1 MAFATSALVLLTF
14 WALVSALDALIR
26 ASWLGTRY
34 EHWMTTHSVAVSPG
48 HVRWTSTIL
57 NRAFL
62 RAGHWRPR
70 LLHIW
75 FTAGLV
81 FGLAGM
87 VLSVV
92 LLTSNLA
99 SMLRLLLFPAAAQQQ
114 QQQQQQVLQVIVP
127 GVNLPLSQA
136 SYFFLAVLLSGVV
149 HEFGH
154 AVAAVKEQVRVNGFG
169 CFLFVLYPGAFVE
182 LHTPHLQLAS
192 PSQQL
197 RIFCAGVWHN
207 FVLVVVAALALL
219 LMPWALALFYR
230 TGAGALVTAV
240 VEDSGVGGGLGLRVG
255 DVVTTVGECSVAG
268 AARWAGC
275 LVEEAARPP
284 QGFCLSSAGLH
295 LLLLQRPA
303 SVYRREDG
311 SVECCRNGS
320 ETDLCFSYSY
330 SSSNAKDYTTK
341 YACLSVR
348 RVLGESRACGSN
360 ADCRGAAAAA
370 AAAAGG
376 EGGGGGDAGALHD
389 ERLRPEIHLPLHT
402 PASHAGNFLQVPG
415 VAVGSA
421 GAGELSPM
429 LRPRRTVDPD
439 GAAGAGADGARTR
452 RLLGAAGWHRPA
464 GRQRVPGDVDVG
476 RRANVT
482 GAAKG
487 GGDDWAP
494 RWRDVYRLA
503 CCTGGRGD
511 DPDPDACCIL
521 GVCVSLSPRSRG
533 FFLRFSHPHAGS
545 NVRREYLA
553 AVNFHAM
560 SPLR

>member
-1 MAFATSALVLLTF
+1 MAFATSALVLLSF

-48 HVRWTSTIL
+48 HVRWSSTIL

-99 SMLRLLLFPAAAQQQ
+99 SMLRILLFPAPAQQ

-255 DVVTTVGECSVAG
+255 DVVTTVGECRVDG

-275 LVEEAARPP
+275 LVEEAARPAR
-284 QGFCLSSAGLH
+284 GFCLSSTSLH
-295 LLLLQRPA
+295 FLLLQRPA
-303 SVYRREDG
+303 PVYRRDDG

-341 YACLSVR
+341 YACLPVR

-370 AAAAGG
+370 AGG
-376 EGGGGGDAGALHD
+376 GGGGGGDAGALCVWPALGNGT
-389 ERLRPEIHLPLHT
+389 RLLRVVHAPRPHTLYVGHPLQPLYSVTMSDYVPRFTFLSIHLPT
-402 PASHAGNFLQVPG
+402 
-415 VAVGSA
+415 
-421 GAGELSPM
+421 M
-429 LRPRRTVDPD
+429 LETFCKY
-439 GAAGAGADGARTR
+439 
-452 RLLGAAGWHRPA
+452 L
-464 GRQRVPGDVDVG
+464 
-476 RRANVT
+476 
-482 GAAKG
+482 
-487 GGDDWAP
+487 
-494 RWRDVYRLA
+494 
-503 CCTGGRGD
+503 
-511 DPDPDACCIL
+511 
-521 GVCVSLSPRSRG
+521 VSLSGALALVNSVPCFALDGQWILTALLELVLTGHERVASLVLLG
-533 FFLRFSHPHAGS
+533 GTALLAG
-545 NVRREYLA
+545 NVCLGMWTLVA
-553 AVNFHAM
+553 GQM
-560 SPLR
+560 